1 MEYEMY
7 WNRNDNEN
15 VPTKMVISGTFSNLT
30 EARAYAYGKIE
41 KSKEKANILRKS
53 STIIEILGVDRD
65 GIMYDCGKV
74 GTMVYSDE
82 DKIIVYKPR
91 GKRGYYKLSSNGSIR
106 KV

>member
-1 MEYEMY
+1 MEYELY

-15 VPTKMVISGTFSNLT
+15 VPTKMVVSGSFRNLT

-41 KSKEKANILRKS
+41 KSKEKSYILKKS
-53 STIIEILGVDRD
+53 ATIIEILGVDRD

-74 GTMVYSDE
+74 GTMVYSD
-82 DKIIVYKPR
+82 DDIVVVYKPY
-91 GKRGYYKLSSNGSIR
+91 GKKGYYKLSRNGSIR

>member
-1 MEYEMY
+1 
-7 WNRNDNEN
+7 
-15 VPTKMVISGTFSNLT
+15 MVISGSFSNLT

-41 KSKEKANILRKS
+41 KSRERANILRKS

-74 GTMVYSDE
+74 GTMVYSDK
-82 DKIIVYKPR
+82 DIVVVYKSR
-91 GKRGYYKLSSNGSIR
+91 GKKGYYKLSRNGSIR